1 MTQVTSTAGRTDSVT
16 QKPQL
21 DAFGREYARLS
32 FGIERHVPGYID
44 AYLGPDDVRAALNP
58 DDASSALPAPAAL
71 VTAARELL
79 ARISSLDATEARK
92 GYLTKQ
98 VEAMLTTARRVAGE
112 EIPYREE
119 VRLLFDIEPRATPEG
134 IYEAAISD
142 LDTLIPGDGPITER
156 MVTWRQSYAIP
167 PETARRLV
175 DVILPELRVRTQEF
189 VELPE
194 DESIEI
200 GMVQDQPWSGYNWY
214 LGNGRSRVDLNTDL
228 PIYAYRLTDLLAH
241 EGYPGHHTE
250 HALKERLYTEQGLGE
265 HALQLINT
273 PECVIS
279 EGIATIA
286 EKMLFTPQELVRFRR
301 ERVYP
306 AAGIAGDPER
316 EVAIGAAQR
325 ILRSVPGNA
334 ALLLHEENRDPQDV
348 AAYLQ
353 RYGLVSEAEA
363 RQRLRFIADPLWRA
377 YIFTYHVGYEL
388 ISSWLDQ
395 APAERR
401 GRFRTLLTH
410 QVFPS
415 QIAAWTASGDGPL
428 PA

>member
-1 MTQVTSTAGRTDSVT
+1 VGRDDFVT
-16 QKPQL
+16 QKPEL

-32 FGIERHVPGYID
+32 FGIERHVPGFID
-44 AYLGPDDVRAALNP
+44 AYFGPDDVRAALDP
-58 DDASSALPAPAAL
+58 ESTPVPAAL
-71 VTAARELL
+71 VTAALELL
-79 ARISSLDATEARK
+79 ARIPLLDATGSRK

-119 VRLLFDIEPRATPEG
+119 VRLLFDIEPKATPEG
-134 IYEAAISD
+134 IYDAAISD
-142 LDTLIPGDGPITER
+142 LDTLLPGDGPIAER

-175 DVILPELRVRTQEF
+175 DVILPELRARTQEF
-189 VELPE
+189 VHLPE
-194 DESIEI
+194 EESIEI
-200 GMVQDQPWSGYNWY
+200 RMVQDQPWSGYNWY

-250 HALKERLYTEQGLGE
+250 HALKERLYTEHGLGE

-273 PECVIS
+273 PECLIS
-279 EGIATIA
+279 EGIATVA
-286 EKMLFTPQELVRFRR
+286 EKMLFTPHELVRFRR
-301 ERVYP
+301 ECVYP
-306 AAGIAGDPER
+306 AAGITGDPER
-316 EVAIGAAQR
+316 EVAIGTAQR

-334 ALLLHEENRDPQDV
+334 ALLLHEEGRNPQDV
-348 AAYLQ
+348 LAYLQ
-353 RYGLVSEAEA
+353 RYGLVAEAEA

-377 YIFTYHVGYEL
+377 YIFTYHGGYEL
-388 ISSWLDQ
+388 ISGWLDQ
-395 APAERR
+395 APAERH
-401 GRFRTLLTH
+401 GRFRTLLTD
-410 QVFPS
+410 QIYPS
-415 QIAAWTASGDGPL
+415 QIAAWTASGVGPL

>member
-1 MTQVTSTAGRTDSVT
+1 VT
-16 QKPQL
+16 QKPEL

-32 FGIERHVPGYID
+32 FGIERHVPGFID
-44 AYLGPDDVRAALNP
+44 AYLGPDDVRTAIDP
-58 DDASSALPAPAAL
+58 ESTPVPAAL
-71 VTAARELL
+71 VTAAQELL
-79 ARISSLDATEARK
+79 ARIPLLDATESRK

-112 EIPYREE
+112 ELPYREE
-119 VRLLFDIEPRATPEG
+119 VRLLFDIEPKATPEG
-134 IYEAAISD
+134 IYDAAISD
-142 LDTLIPGDGPITER
+142 LDTLIPGDGPIAER

-175 DVILPELRVRTQEF
+175 DVILPELRARTQEF
-189 VELPE
+189 VHLPD

-200 GMVQDQPWSGYNWY
+200 RMVQDQPWSGYWY

-250 HALKERLYTEQGLGE
+250 HALKERLYTEHGLGE

-273 PECVIS
+273 PECLIS
-279 EGIATIA
+279 EGIATVA
-286 EKMLFTPQELVRFRR
+286 ERMLFTPHELVRFRR

-306 AAGIAGDPER
+306 AAGITGDPER

-334 ALLLHEENRDPQDV
+334 ALLLHEEGRDPQDV
-348 AAYLQ
+348 LAYLQ
-353 RYGLVSEAEA
+353 RYGLVAEAEA

-388 ISSWLDQ
+388 ISGWLDQ
-395 APAERR
+395 APTERH
-401 GRFRTLLTH
+401 GRFRTLLTE
-410 QVFPS
+410 QVYPS
-415 QIAAWTASGDGPL
+415 QIAAWTAYGVGPL

>member
-1 MTQVTSTAGRTDSVT
+1 VTE
-16 QKPQL
+16 KPEL

-32 FGIERHVPGYID
+32 FGIERHVPGFID
-44 AYLGPDDVRAALNP
+44 AYLGPDHVRAALDP
-58 DDASSALPAPAAL
+58 ESPPAPDAL

-79 ARISSLDATEARK
+79 ARIPSLDATEGRK

-98 VEAMLTTARRVAGE
+98 VEAMLTTVRRVAGE
-112 EIPYREE
+112 DFPYREE
-119 VRLLFDIEPRATPEG
+119 VRLLFDVEPVATPEG
-134 IYEAAISD
+134 IYDAAISD
-142 LDTLIPGDGPITER
+142 LDTLIPGDGPIAER
-156 MVTWRQSYAIP
+156 MVTWRQGYTVP

-175 DVILPELRVRTQEF
+175 DVILPELRARTEEF
-189 VELPE
+189 VDLPE

-200 GMVQDQPWSGYNWY
+200 RMVQDQPWSGYNWY

-250 HALKERLYTEQGLGE
+250 HALKERLYTEHGLGE

-273 PECVIS
+273 PECLIS
-279 EGIATIA
+279 EGIATVA
-286 EKMLFTPQELVRFRR
+286 EKMLFTPRELVRFRR

-306 AAGIAGDPER
+306 AAGISGDPDR

-334 ALLLHEENRDPQDV
+334 ALLLHEEGQDPEDV
-348 AAYLQ
+348 VAYLQ
-353 RYGLVSEAEA
+353 RYGLVAEAEA

-395 APAERR
+395 APAERQ
-401 GRFRTLLTH
+401 GRFRTLLTE
-410 QVFPS
+410 QVYPS
-415 QIAAWTASGDGPL
+415 QIAAWTASGAGPL

>member
-1 MTQVTSTAGRTDSVT
+1 VT
-16 QKPQL
+16 QKPEL

-32 FGIERHVPGYID
+32 FGIERHVPGFID
-44 AYLGPDDVRAALNP
+44 AYLGPDDVRTAIDP
-58 DDASSALPAPAAL
+58 ESTPVPAAL
-71 VTAARELL
+71 VTAAQELL
-79 ARISSLDATEARK
+79 ARIPLLDATESRK

-112 EIPYREE
+112 ELPYREE
-119 VRLLFDIEPRATPEG
+119 VRLLFDIEPKATPEG
-134 IYEAAISD
+134 IYDAAISD
-142 LDTLIPGDGPITER
+142 LDTLIPGDGPIAER

-175 DVILPELRVRTQEF
+175 DVILPELRARTQEF
-189 VELPE
+189 VHLPD

-200 GMVQDQPWSGYNWY
+200 RMVQNQPWSGYNWY

-250 HALKERLYTEQGLGE
+250 HALKERLYTEHGLGE

-273 PECVIS
+273 PECLIS
-279 EGIATIA
+279 EGIATVA
-286 EKMLFTPQELVRFRR
+286 ERMLFTPHELVRFRR

-306 AAGIAGDPER
+306 AAGITGDPER

-334 ALLLHEENRDPQDV
+334 ALLLHEEGRDPQDV
-348 AAYLQ
+348 VVYLQ
-353 RYGLVSEAEA
+353 RYGLVAEAEA

-388 ISSWLDQ
+388 ISGWLDQ
-395 APAERR
+395 APTERH
-401 GRFRTLLTH
+401 GRFRTLLTE
-410 QVFPS
+410 QVYPS
-415 QIAAWTASGDGPL
+415 QIAAWTAYGVGPL